1 MEGRENG
8 GANGGAI
15 FGVHGGAMEGRSID
29 PQSILYP
36 KKSDFCN

>member
-8 GANGGAI
+8 RASGGAI
-15 FGVHGGAMEGRSID
+15 FGAHGGAMEGRSID